1 MSDSLLKKEFSKSD
15 VQRARNLIQGKYG
28 DSTKLQVGY
37 SGPAYEKHTEGDVWT
52 DTSGKTWTIRE
63 GVRFPITKLN
73 KARELTR
80 TPLACPKCG
89 KALNTR
95 LDKKMYP
102 IHGMCFDCVIKMEEQ
117 LREQGLYEAYEQ
129 SMIQGNLLGFA
140 TRIRDAVKELTEHP
154 EMGVSTDEGSYENW
168 GKLPKSFLDNLN
180 DWVEF
185 LSKTASDLKVTSGRT
200 E

>member
-15 VQRARNLIQGKYG
+15 VQRVRNLIQGKYG
-28 DSTKLQVGY
+28 DSTQTVVGY
-37 SGPAYEKHTEGDVWT
+37 SGPVYQKHKEGDVWEQ
-52 DTSGKTWTIRE
+52 DGKTWIIKE

-80 TPLACPKCG
+80 IPLACPRCG

-117 LREQGLYEAYEQ
+117 LKEQGLYEAYEQ
-129 SMIQGNLLGFA
+129 SMVQGNLLGFA
-140 TRIRDAVKELTEHP
+140 TRLRDTLKDLQEHP
-154 EMGVSTDEGSYENW
+154 EMGVASDEGSYENW
-168 GKLPKSFLDNLN
+168 GKIPKSFLENLN
-180 DWVEF
+180 NWVEF
-185 LSKTASDLKVTSGRT
+185 LSKTASDLKVSTGDIK
-200 E
+200 